1 MISNQWLSNI
11 ERYDYIYI
19 LKKKKI
25 ILMGACSTVCVKR
38 KEMTVAIPINE
49 LN

>member
-11 ERYDYIYI
+11 ERYDYNYI
-19 LKKKKI
+19 LKKI